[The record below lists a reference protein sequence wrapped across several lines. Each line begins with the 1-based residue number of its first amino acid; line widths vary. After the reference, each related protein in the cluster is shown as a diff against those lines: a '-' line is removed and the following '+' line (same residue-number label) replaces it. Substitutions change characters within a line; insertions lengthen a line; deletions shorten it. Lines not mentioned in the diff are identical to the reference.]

1 MKKIEVVKV
10 NEVEVKPFVLD
21 EFIQKDLKQGMT
33 KKVTK
38 KELKYLAD
46 DLNLVYD
53 DTVSYTHLTLPTN
66 VQQCRSRWSPDQ

>member
-53 DTVSYTHLTLPTN
+53 DTQIVFAKKLLNAYLLGK
-66 VQQCRSRWSPDQ
+66 

>member
-21 EFIQKDLKQGMT
+21 DLIQEDFKDDVT

-38 KELKYLAD
+38 KELKHLAD
-46 DLNLVYD
+46 DLGLAYD
-53 DTVSYTHLTLPTN
+53 DAQIVFAKKLLNAYVLGK
-66 VQQCRSRWSPDQ
+66 